1 MGNNGIL
8 TINSKINALAYH
20 ANFACCGCF
29 NSTIFFSSNLSQ
41 SPFFHLILGTF
52 PLKHN
57 LEFGCK
63 N

>member
-1 MGNNGIL
+1 MQTLLVVDVLIL
-8 TINSKINALAYH
+8 Q
-20 ANFACCGCF
+20 
-29 NSTIFFSSNLSQ
+29 FFSVPTCQQ